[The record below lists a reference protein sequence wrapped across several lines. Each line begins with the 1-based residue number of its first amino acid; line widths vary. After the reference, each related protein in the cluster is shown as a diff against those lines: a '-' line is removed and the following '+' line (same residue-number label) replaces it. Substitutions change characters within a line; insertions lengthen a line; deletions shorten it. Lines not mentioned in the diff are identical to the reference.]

1 MKKVLLSSV
10 FLGIAFVSS
19 YNSVA
24 QSKYRTGNTAKPAP
38 QQNTTTPPTN
48 PATQQQTAPKT
59 TGNSRY
65 VNANNKAGTGTVK
78 TNADTTIKN
87 NNNTTP
93 PVTGSSRYRPGN
105 NTAVPTTT
113 DNNATN
119 NTASGATA
127 SGNVTINY
135 DTTIQGGFD
144 VKPEISLRNNY
155 AVDRSRAGKDRKPL
169 EYEDIREDD
178 AIFST
183 FVWREIDGRE
193 KINQAFM
200 YPGKDDNGDQRFFSI
215 ILSAI
220 KNDSVVAFSSENDRF
235 TKPLTVSDVMN
246 MVGGKLEPVDVV
258 DPVTGITERTI
269 TKKPMFSPDSVY
281 TFRIKEQVLFDK
293 ESSRLFTRI
302 IGIAPIA
309 KQVVAGK
316 SVPRVLFWVYYPDMR
331 KTLTKFEVYNPKN
344 FSSRM
349 TWEELFEGRFFSS
362 YITKT
367 SLNNPSD
374 LTLAAMIKDP
384 LFRLLEGENLKQ
396 KIFNFEQDLWAY

>member
-1 MKKVLLSSV
+1 M
-10 FLGIAFVSS
+10 
-19 YNSVA
+19 
-24 QSKYRTGNTAKPAP
+24 
-38 QQNTTTPPTN
+38 
-48 PATQQQTAPKT
+48 
-59 TGNSRY
+59 
-65 VNANNKAGTGTVK
+65 
-78 TNADTTIKN
+78 
-87 NNNTTP
+87 
-93 PVTGSSRYRPGN
+93 
-105 NTAVPTTT
+105 
-113 DNNATN
+113 
-119 NTASGATA
+119 
-127 SGNVTINY
+127 
-135 DTTIQGGFD
+135 
-144 VKPEISLRNNY
+144 
-155 AVDRSRAGKDRKPL
+155 

-178 AIFST
+178 ALFST

-235 TKPLTVSDVMN
+235 TKPLTVSEVMS
-246 MVGGKLEPVDVV
+246 MVGGKLETVEVV
-258 DPVTGITERTI
+258 DPVTGITEKTV
-269 TKKPMFSPDSVY
+269 TKKPLFSPDSVY
-281 TFRIKEQVLFDK
+281 TFRIKEQVIFDK

-331 KTLTKFEVYNPKN
+331 KTLTKFEVYNAKN

-367 SLNNPSD
+367 TLNNPSD

>member
-1 MKKVLLSSV
+1 MKKVLFSAVL
-10 FLGIAFVSS
+10 FGISFMSA
-19 YNSVA
+19 YHGVA
-24 QSKYRTGNTAKPAP
+24 QSKYRTGNAAKPAT
-38 QQNTTTPPTN
+38 QQNPAPPTTT

-65 VNANNKAGTGTVK
+65 VNANTKAGTGAAKGNT
-78 TNADTTIKN
+78 DTTIKN
-87 NNNTTP
+87 NNNTTL

-105 NTAVPTTT
+105 NTAAPAST
-113 DNNATN
+113 DNNTN
-119 NTASGATA
+119 PTASGTTA
-127 SGNVTINY
+127 SGNITINY

-235 TKPLTVSDVMN
+235 TKPLTVSEVMN
-246 MVGGKLEPVDVV
+246 MVGGKLETVEVV
-258 DPVTGITERTI
+258 DPVTGNIEKTV
-269 TKKPMFSPDSVY
+269 TKRPLFSPDSVY
-281 TFRIKEQVLFDK
+281 TFRLKEQVLFDK

-316 SVPRVLFWVYYPDMR
+316 SDRRVLFWVYYPDMR